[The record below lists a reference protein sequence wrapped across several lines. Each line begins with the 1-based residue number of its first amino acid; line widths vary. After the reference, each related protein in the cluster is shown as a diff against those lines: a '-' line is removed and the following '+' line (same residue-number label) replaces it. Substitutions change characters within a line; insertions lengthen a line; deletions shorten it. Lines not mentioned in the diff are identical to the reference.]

1 MILAIVQAR
10 MASTR
15 LPGKVMKEVL
25 NKPLIQY
32 LLERL
37 SLSTR
42 IDKIILA
49 TSLNK
54 ENDLLSA
61 FVDKLGFN
69 VFRGSENDVLDRFY
83 LAAKEYCPKSIVRV
97 TGDCPLIDAGICD
110 DLINFY
116 EKENA
121 DHAHLSLD
129 FAEGLDCEIFSFSAL
144 EMSCQNAKL
153 KSEREHVTP
162 YIKNHPE
169 IFKLKFLN
177 NKRDDSFYRITVDN
191 EEDFDVVKAIMEHFS
206 KNPAVRWPEIKDFL
220 NLHHDIMAINS
231 HIERNEGF
239 RISLEQDEE
248 VEKYDA

>member
-15 LPGKVMKEVL
+15 LPGKVMKEVF

-37 SLSTR
+37 SLSKR
-42 IDKIILA
+42 IEKIILA
-49 TSLNK
+49 TSISR
-54 ENDLLSA
+54 ENDLLGV
-61 FVDKLGFN
+61 FVSKLGFD
-69 VFRGSENDVLDRFY
+69 VFRGSEDDVLDRFY
-83 LAAKEYCPKSIVRV
+83 RAAKKYCPEAIVRV

-116 EKENA
+116 EKEKA
-121 DHAHLSLD
+121 DHAHLSLN
-129 FAEGLDCEIFSFSAL
+129 FAEGLDCEIFQFRAL
-144 EMSCQNAKL
+144 DAACQNAKL

-169 IFKLKFLN
+169 IFRVKSLIN
-177 NKRDDSFYRITVDN
+177 SQDDSAYRITVDN
-191 EEDFDVVKAIMEHFS
+191 KEDFYVVKAIMEHFS
-206 KNPAVRWPEIKDFL
+206 KNPTVRWPEIKEFL
-220 NLHHDIMAINS
+220 SSHSDIMAINA

-239 RISLEQDEE
+239 RRSLEQDT
-248 VEKYDA
+248 K

>member
-10 MASTR
+10 MRSTR
-15 LPGKVMKEVL
+15 MPGKVMKEVF

-37 SLSTR
+37 SLSKR

-49 TSLNK
+49 TSVNK
-54 ENDLLSA
+54 ENDLLDA
-61 FVDKLGFN
+61 FVSNLGFN
-69 VFRGSENDVLDRFY
+69 VFRGSEDDVLDRFY
-83 LAAKEYCPKSIVRV
+83 RAAKKYCSEAIVRV

-116 EKENA
+116 EKEKA
-121 DHAHLSLD
+121 DHAHLSLN
-129 FAEGLDCEIFSFSAL
+129 FAEGLDCEIFPFKAL
-144 EMSCQNAKL
+144 ETAFQNAKL

-169 IFKLKFLN
+169 IFKVKPLIN
-177 NKRDDSFYRITVDN
+177 SQDDSSYRITVDN
-191 EEDFDVVKAIMEHFS
+191 EEDFYVVKAIIEHFR
-206 KNPAVRWPEIKDFL
+206 KNLAVPWPKIKDFL
-220 NLHHDIMAINS
+220 SSHPDIMAMNA

-239 RISLEQDEE
+239 RISLEQD
-248 VEKYDA
+248 KRIDTK